1 MHGDQ
6 SHSLNLLLVLRLH
19 LLKALF
25 LNIQLQQYDFLQT
38 IFQRTFLLFKL
49 PDSLGCSNQALIQ
62 KYFIKCHFTKLFN
75 LFILKAYFSYQIFL
89 LKYVLLPIFSQNYQ
103 IFSKF
108 PNFNFK
114 SVKVNLFINLLQE
127 LFIYYFKLL
136 YPMQLFIISF
146 LNHFEYLLEISDLNQ
161 LSHQK
166 TPPIRISSCQ
176 EFCNF
181 CYFY

>member
-1 MHGDQ
+1 MNGDQ
-6 SHSLNLLLVLRLH
+6 SHSLNLLLVHRLH

-49 PDSLGCSNQALIQ
+49 PDSLGCSNQALIY

-75 LFILKAYFSYQIFL
+75 LFL
-89 LKYVLLPIFSQNYQ
+89 LKFVLLPTLSQNYQ
-103 IFSKF
+103 IFSKLT
-108 PNFNFK
+108 NFNFK

-146 LNHFEYLLEISDLNQ
+146 LNHFEYFLEISGLNQ